1 MGTNGRLFEVLIGQ
15 GKTTFQ
21 SSQTS
26 LVIIELLPGH
36 QVDTGQLE
44 QCLQP
49 RIIKQSSLTLIVVHT
64 KSGSGVKA
72 NVDSDVILF
81 QSLQFVPD
89 AFGLTTQL
97 GHIDLLENIQ
107 HILPDSFHAVHP
119 FMFGRQHGLCCG
131 EP

>member
-1 MGTNGRLFEVLIGQ
+1 MGTGGRLFEVLIGQ

-49 RIIKQSSLTLIVVHT
+49 LIIKQSSLTLIVVHT
-64 KSGSGVKA
+64 KSGFGVKA

-97 GHIDLLENIQ
+97 GHIDLLEKY
-107 HILPDSFHAVHP
+107 PAHP
-119 FMFGRQHGLCCG
+119 AG
-131 EP
+131 